1 MRARRHAV
9 PPVDIAEL
17 DAYRA
22 AVRALVAVLGHVQDG
37 DLEVR
42 LAPLAGP
49 PVLAEL
55 RDTVNRSLD
64 LMDAYV
70 RESSAML
77 AAAAEGR
84 FHRQFLV
91 RGMPGAFREG
101 AERSNTARRA
111 MQDAALELAAQAGTR
126 AQMVDKAVEI
136 STHVAAASTELGAS
150 AAALAHAARAG
161 VSEADHALTTVH
173 ALERSASEIQA
184 AVRLIKEVAAQTRL
198 LALNATIEAAR
209 AGDAGRG
216 FAVVAAEVKSLS
228 DEAARSSDD
237 ITTQVEA
244 SRAATDAA
252 IEAIGRVSGVI
263 HEMNDQVD
271 GIADAA
277 GGRQGL
283 SHLAEMLH
291 TDIGRFAAQH

>member
-1 MRARRHAV
+1 MLRRRPAAS
-9 PPVDIAEL
+9 DADLAEL
-17 DAYRA
+17 AAYRR
-22 AVRALVAVLGHVQDG
+22 AVADLTAVLVLVADG

-42 LAPLAGP
+42 VPELSGP
-49 PVLAEL
+49 ADLIGL
-55 RDTVNRSLD
+55 RNGFNRAID
-64 LMDAYV
+64 VMDGYV
-70 RESSAML
+70 RESTASL
-77 AAAAEGR
+77 TAAAEGR

-101 AERSNTARRA
+101 AVRSNRARLQ
-111 MQDAALELAAQAGTR
+111 MAASAADLDAQASTR
-126 AQMVDKAVEI
+126 AQMVDRAVEI

-150 AAALAHAARAG
+150 AAALAHAARSG

-173 ALERSASEIQA
+173 ALERSSAEIQL
-184 AVRLIKEVAAQTRL
+184 AVTLIKDVAAQTRL

-216 FAVVAAEVKSLS
+216 FAVVAAEVKTLA

-237 ITTQVEA
+237 ISQQVAA
-244 SRAATDAA
+244 SQQATDAA

-277 GGRQGL
+277 GGTQGL